1 MLNKGQAGL
10 CLHELLQRAHRFT
23 VTHSRCEVAC
33 SYRMEEAQGAREGMT
48 IRVACSSQLP
58 PSPGQAC

>member
-10 CLHELLQRAHRFT
+10 CLHELLQRAHCFT

-33 SYRMEEAQGAREGMT
+33 SYRIEEAQGAQERMT
-48 IRVACSSQLP
+48 I
-58 PSPGQAC
+58 